1 MFESGD
7 YMNYSNFI
15 NSILSN
21 IEEQENSRTYISS
34 EYVVH
39 FEYEP
44 KKDSVWIMGVNDQL
58 FSSAA
63 ERCIEVCHRTFSE
76 KTGEDIIEWFSDWC
90 EFDVSDYVFTL
101 HGVFNTEF
109 LLNLF
114 EEVAGIQNHTIEV
127 KAGE

>member
-1 MFESGD
+1 MT
-7 YMNYSNFI
+7 YSAFI
-15 NSILSN
+15 SSILSN

-58 FSSAA
+58 FSSCGT
-63 ERCIEVCHRTFSE
+63 RCIEVCHRSFSE

-101 HGVFNTEF
+101 HGVYNTEF

-114 EEVAGIQNHTIEV
+114 EELTGIQNHTIEV
-127 KAGE
+127 KAGD